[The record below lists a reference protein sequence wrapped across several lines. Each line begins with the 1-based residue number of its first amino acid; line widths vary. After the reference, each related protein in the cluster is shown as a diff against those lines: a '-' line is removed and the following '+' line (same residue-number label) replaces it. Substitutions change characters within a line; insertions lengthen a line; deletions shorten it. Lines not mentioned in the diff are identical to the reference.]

1 MKTLGMDKPTR
12 SLPEVKG
19 ESTGLRYRI
28 LPPERARIK
37 PVFDKMLE
45 ALRMVDDNGH
55 GDIKQPDGIPLR
67 QQQVVRQ
74 AIKEAG
80 ELGL

>member
-1 MKTLGMDKPTR
+1 MDKPTSDKDVIK

-37 PVFDKMLE
+37 PVFDKMLA
-45 ALRMVDDNGH
+45 ALKAVVACDDRS
-55 GDIKQPDGIPLR
+55 DDERYRI
-67 QQQVVRQ
+67 VYE
-74 AIKEAG
+74 AIKEAE